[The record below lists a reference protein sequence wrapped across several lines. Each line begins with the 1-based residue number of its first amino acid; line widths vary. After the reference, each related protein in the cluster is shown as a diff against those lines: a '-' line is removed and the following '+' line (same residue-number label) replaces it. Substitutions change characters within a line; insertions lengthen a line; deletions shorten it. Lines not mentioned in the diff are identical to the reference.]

1 MKTWVKIEKTD
12 KDRQDIVNL
21 QAAYGLLK
29 YHKNDKKVLLIELQN
44 DRAVLQYM
52 KGYKEPYRV
61 FSDAMD
67 RENSKVGQFKT
78 ITTAKKAFEEI
89 IK

>member
-21 QAAYGLLK
+21 QTAYSLLK
-29 YHKNDKKVLLIELQN
+29 CHKNDKKVLKIELQN
-44 DRAVLQYM
+44 GRAVLQYM
-52 KGYKEPYRV
+52 KGYQEPYRV

-67 RENSKVGQFKT
+67 RRNSKIGQFKT
-78 ITTAKKAFEEI
+78 ITTAKKAFEKI
-89 IK
+89 LK